1 MRMEVGSEMTK
12 ASVCIANIW
21 GVELSLPDDV
31 FEGAVVHSIDQLRYS
46 LKEIVRASNFEKHQ
60 VYPAVRLESSCCT
73 QIELGLA
80 NEGMRVKIVIKNGD
94 NEDWWVLRN
103 PNPRALEDCDWFDF
117 MCPQHTSVPQFELL
131 PIENVYLALDQ
142 WMKTKSMDLTFS

>member
-60 VYPAVRLESSCCT
+60 VYPAVRL
-73 QIELGLA
+73 
-80 NEGMRVKIVIKNGD
+80 
-94 NEDWWVLRN
+94 
-103 PNPRALEDCDWFDF
+103 
-117 MCPQHTSVPQFELL
+117 
-131 PIENVYLALDQ
+131 
-142 WMKTKSMDLTFS
+142 